1 MPHITEEVWETFNE
15 EVLISN
21 KWPEKYNVTK
31 ENTGSV
37 EDLKNLIS
45 KIRNFKATY
54 KVKNNTVLKIYSDRE
69 TEEWFKYQLESL
81 AKVEIQQDTFS
92 LKEGQAVLHFNSGN
106 YDFVISAEEYI
117 DVEVEITKLNKKIKD
132 IEKSIEI
139 SNKRLENEKFMK
151 NAKPELI
158 DEEKSNKEALEAELS
173 VIKETLKELG
183 N

>member
-1 MPHITEEVWETFNE
+1 
-15 EVLISN
+15 
-21 KWPEKYNVTK
+21 
-31 ENTGSV
+31 
-37 EDLKNLIS
+37 
-45 KIRNFKATY
+45 
-54 KVKNNTVLKIYSDRE
+54 
-69 TEEWFKYQLESL
+69 
-81 AKVEIQQDTFS
+81 

-139 SNKRLENEKFMK
+139 SHKRLENEKFMK

-158 DEEKSNKEALEAELS
+158 DEEKLNKEALETELN
-173 VIKETLKELG
+173 VIHETLKELG

>member
-1 MPHITEEVWETFNE
+1 M
-15 EVLISN
+15 
-21 KWPEKYNVTK
+21 
-31 ENTGSV
+31 
-37 EDLKNLIS
+37 IS

-81 AKVEIQQDTFS
+81 AKVEIQQDTLS
-92 LKEGQAVLHFNSGN
+92 LDEGQAVLHFNSGN

-158 DEEKSNKEALEAELS
+158 DEEKLNKEALETELN
-173 VIKETLKELG
+173 VIQETLKELG

>member
-1 MPHITEEVWETFNE
+1 M
-15 EVLISN
+15 
-21 KWPEKYNVTK
+21 
-31 ENTGSV
+31 
-37 EDLKNLIS
+37 
-45 KIRNFKATY
+45 
-54 KVKNNTVLKIYSDRE
+54 
-69 TEEWFKYQLESL
+69 L
-81 AKVEIQQDTFS
+81 AKVEIQEDTFS
-92 LKEGQAVLHFNSGN
+92 SNEGQAVLHFNSGN

-158 DEEKSNKEALEAELS
+158 DEEKSNKEALEIELS
-173 VIKETLKELG
+173 VIQETLKELG